1 MTTHTVGEFQ
11 RALAKVLVHEGG
23 YVNHPKDPG
32 GATNFGITQGVYDTY
47 RRSVALKHQSVKLIS
62 TSERDAIYRT
72 RYWALVKGD
81 SLPPGVSYVVF
92 DGAVNSG
99 VAQSV
104 KWLQRALGGVKVDGV
119 IGQETLEAVRR
130 LNDHDALIARIIA
143 RRMAFM
149 RALKTWAT
157 FGKGWT
163 RRVDGVL
170 AVGQA
175 WAMGSVG
182 PEIAFVP
189 DGNAKARI
197 EDAKAAPSTAPGDA
211 TAGAGTAGTVLTQ
224 ATEQLT
230 PLSSIPFV
238 AKAVA
243 VLTFA
248 GVAIA
253 IGGIAWRWW
262 ATRKARHLADA
273 LDSAA
278 VPA

>member
-1 MTTHTVGEFQ
+1 MSEFQ
-11 RALAKVLVHEGG
+11 RALEKVLVHEGG
-23 YVNHPKDPG
+23 FVDHPKDPG
-32 GATNFGITQGVYDTY
+32 GATNFGITQGVYNTY
-47 RRSVALKHQSVKLIS
+47 RRATGLKQQSVKLIS

-104 KWLQRALGGVKVDGV
+104 KWLQRALGSVKVDGV
-119 IGQETLEAVRR
+119 IGQETIEAVRR
-130 LNDHDALIARIIA
+130 LNDHDVLIAKIID
-143 RRMAFM
+143 RRMAFL
-149 RALKTWAT
+149 RALKTWST
-157 FGKGWT
+157 FGKGWK

-182 PEIAFVP
+182 PEISFVP

-197 EDAKAAPSTAPGDA
+197 EDAKVAPSTAPGDA
-211 TAGAGTAGTVLTQ
+211 TAGAGTAGTILTQ

-230 PLSSIPFV
+230 PLSNIEFV

-248 GVAIA
+248 GVVVAV
-253 IGGIAWRWW
+253 GGIAWRWW
-262 ATRKARHLADA
+262 AKRKADQLADA
-273 LDSAA
+273 LDTGPVTA
-278 VPA
+278 

>member
-1 MTTHTVGEFQ
+1 MSEFQ

-32 GATNFGITQGVYDTY
+32 GATNFGITQKVYDTY
-47 RRSVALKHQSVKLIS
+47 RRSVGVRPQPVKQIA
-62 TSERDAIYRT
+62 TSERDAIYRA

-104 KWLQRALGGVKVDGV
+104 KWLQRAIGGVKVDGV

-130 LNDHDALIARIIA
+130 LNDHDALVQKIIE
-143 RRMAFM
+143 RRMTFL
-149 RALKTWAT
+149 RALKTWKT

-163 RRVDGVL
+163 RRLQGVL

-182 PEIAFVP
+182 PDIEFVP
-189 DGNAKARI
+189 DGNVKARV
-197 EDAKAAPSTAPGDA
+197 EDAKVAPSTAPGDA
-211 TAGAGTAGTVLTQ
+211 IAGGGTAGTILTQ

-230 PLSSIPFV
+230 PLSNISFV

-243 VLTFA
+243 VLTIA
-248 GVAIA
+248 GVVLAM
-253 IGGIAWRWW
+253 GGVAWRWW
-262 ATRKARHLADA
+262 AKRKSEQLADA
-273 LDSAA
+273 LDNAA